1 MSATIH
7 TEQIGL
13 SVFGQAQ
20 VAYRVDGKTGR
31 SFDEAITAAG
41 FSRTASLESA
51 IPAYEAAIRKRQVK
65 LRELGEALAEIAKVA
80 VSFDSDDELDD
91 TKSLSAA
98 TTDTLKRYGI
108 DGASDGKVS
117 KADVQKV
124 QADAQFAID
133 LENNSVQQDLATFQ
147 GLMNKRDNAYATIAK
162 IVQKAI
168 KTETT
173 GIRYIQ

>member
-20 VAYRVDGKTGR
+20 VAYRVDGKSGR

-41 FSRTASLESA
+41 FSRTASLEAA
-51 IPAYEAAIRKRQVK
+51 IPAYEAALRKRQVK
-65 LRELGEALAEIAKVA
+65 LRELGDALAEIAKVA
-80 VSFDSDDELDD
+80 ASFESDDEMDD
-91 TKSLSAA
+91 TLSVSAA
-98 TTDTLKRYGI
+98 TENSLKRYGI
-108 DGASDGKVS
+108 SGVSNGKVT
-117 KADVQKV
+117 KADVQRV